1 MLKGMNW
8 VDLVIIVL
16 LISAVI
22 RGLQAGL
29 VELSLSFGGLV
40 LGLFIGSRLA
50 RLAAVHF
57 SSPTYKLLVV
67 LVIELGLAGGLWAA
81 GLMLSRR
88 FKPPAARRHLTKLN
102 ALAGGVLEV
111 LFSLA
116 IIWIAVSGLSNVGSY
131 TIGSSVRHSFII
143 KKLDS
148 ILPAPPDALAQLEKI
163 VSPNGFP
170 NVFLGF
176 EPQHTTISPKNKVNN
191 QAVLADEQS
200 VVKVQGVGCG
210 EVVYGSGFV
219 VGKGLVVT
227 NAHVVAGLK
236 RPQVV
241 DGKKT
246 YVSVPV
252 WFDPNLDIAILK
264 VTGLPDAPLVLST
277 NTLPNASA
285 AATLGFPGGGSLV
298 AQDGVIIDHVTAVG
312 RNIYNRGVVSRDVYE
327 IQASVQPGDSGGPL
341 VAPDGTVAGV
351 I

>member
-1 MLKGMNW
+1 
-8 VDLVIIVL
+8 
-16 LISAVI
+16 
-22 RGLQAGL
+22 
-29 VELSLSFGGLV
+29 
-40 LGLFIGSRLA
+40 
-50 RLAAVHF
+50 
-57 SSPTYKLLVV
+57 
-67 LVIELGLAGGLWAA
+67 
-81 GLMLSRR
+81 
-88 FKPPAARRHLTKLN
+88 
-102 ALAGGVLEV
+102 
-111 LFSLA
+111 
-116 IIWIAVSGLSNVGSY
+116 
-131 TIGSSVRHSFII
+131 
-143 KKLDS
+143 
-148 ILPAPPDALAQLEKI
+148 
-163 VSPNGFP
+163 
-170 NVFLGF
+170 
-176 EPQHTTISPKNKVNN
+176 
-191 QAVLADEQS
+191 
-200 VVKVQGVGCG
+200 
-210 EVVYGSGFV
+210 

-351 I
+351 IFARSVSQSDIGYGLLIDQVKPIIDQARSHGAVDTSFCAP